1 MRATALRRATR
12 RDAREFRRGKLNYE
26 IHGNSVPPL
35 HAHVL
40 PRFPSDRF
48 VGGPSDGRAAPVRQ
62 SPHEL
67 ERLTEAIA

>member
-1 MRATALRRATR
+1 MARLLRTV
-12 RDAREFRRGKLNYE
+12 KLNYE
-26 IHGNSVPPL
+26 IYGTSVPHL

-48 VGGPSDGRAAPVRQ
+48 VGGPIDGRAAPVRQ

-67 ERLTEAIA
+67 ERLREALA